1 MRMSSRSHLRAARA
15 LRRDRGFTLIELLVG
30 ASVALFGIG
39 LVLLTFLAQ
48 QRSFNKLDLT
58 RESSQTARAAL
69 TEMESSLRRVGFGVE
84 PRFAIDMRYYQCPT
98 VPCRDSATG
107 PDELVFVARNPNY
120 QWHPNGE
127 SGCTATNGCYL
138 GNAWQVV
145 DFSGTTNVGTVT
157 IAARA
162 GDFFQKG
169 REVMI
174 TCANGASA
182 TMARVSGLTPTA
194 NGGLGAAGNLPITLM
209 PQSVGNPYLDNNM
222 SAACFG
228 TPGNVAAGVSLFL
241 IDRYRYAIT
250 TFSDGTPWLVLDT
263 GLDLNNSG
271 FLPDSAA
278 PEHLNNLIPI
288 AQGVEDL
295 QIAYAL
301 QPGTTYGI
309 AAPDSNT
316 NWVIG
321 DQAGTQEEPDP
332 TLTAPLYATPISDP
346 SRYNKHPGN
355 VHAIRVSLGI
365 RSLQSDPTQPPAWAG
380 DPILPFNPDTLA
392 TFPREN
398 RNAQPATVGRF
409 KRFSVQSNVFLR
421 NMDSRSPFIF

>member
-1 MRMSSRSHLRAARA
+1 MSSSLHCYYRVARA
-15 LRRDRGFTLIELLVG
+15 PRRDRGFTLIELLVG

-48 QRSFNKLDLT
+48 QRSFNKLDLA
-58 RESSQTARAAL
+58 RESSQAARAAL
-69 TEMESSLRRVGFGVE
+69 TEMESSLRRAGFGVE
-84 PRFAIDMRYYQCPT
+84 PRYAIDMRYYNCGT

-127 SGCTATNGCYL
+127 SGCSVANGCYL

-145 DFSGTTNVGTVT
+145 DFTGTTNVTNVT
-157 IAARA
+157 IAARP
-162 GDFFQKG
+162 GDFFHYG

-182 TMARVSGLTPTA
+182 TMARVNVRNPTSGSVTA
-194 NGGLGAAGNLPITLM
+194 ASNLQLQLM
-209 PQSVGNPYLDNNM
+209 PQISGNPYLDNNM
-222 SAACFG
+222 GASCYG

-250 TFSDGTPWLVLDT
+250 TFNGTPWLVLDT
-263 GLDLNNSG
+263 GLDLIPSG
-271 FLPDSAA
+271 TLPDAGD
-278 PEHLNNLIPI
+278 LNNLIPI
-288 AQGVEDL
+288 AQGVEDM

-309 AAPDSNT
+309 AAPDSNA

-332 TLTAPLYATPISDP
+332 TPAVNPPPLYATPISDP
-346 SRYNKHPGN
+346 SRYNRHPGN
-355 VHAIRVSLGI
+355 VHAIRISLGI
-365 RSLQSDPTQPPAWAG
+365 RSLQSDPTQPGSWPG

-398 RNAQPATVGRF
+398 RNAQPATVGRY

>member
-1 MRMSSRSHLRAARA
+1 
-15 LRRDRGFTLIELLVG
+15 
-30 ASVALFGIG
+30 
-39 LVLLTFLAQ
+39 
-48 QRSFNKLDLT
+48 
-58 RESSQTARAAL
+58 
-69 TEMESSLRRVGFGVE
+69 
-84 PRFAIDMRYYQCPT
+84 
-98 VPCRDSATG
+98 
-107 PDELVFVARNPNY
+107 
-120 QWHPNGE
+120 
-127 SGCTATNGCYL
+127 
-138 GNAWQVV
+138 
-145 DFSGTTNVGTVT
+145 
-157 IAARA
+157 
-162 GDFFQKG
+162 
-169 REVMI
+169 MI

-182 TMARVSGLTPTA
+182 TMARVAAVAPTT
-194 NGGLGAAGNLPITLM
+194 GTVTAASNLPLTLM
-209 PQSVGNPYLDNNM
+209 AQSAGNPYLDNNM

-228 TPGNVAAGVSLFL
+228 APGNVAAGVSLFL
-241 IDRYRYAIT
+241 IDRYRYAIAS
-250 TFSDGTPWLVLDT
+250 FNGTPWLVLDT
-263 GLDLNNSG
+263 GLDLIGSG
-271 FLPDSAA
+271 TTPDAGDA
-278 PEHLNNLIPI
+278 NNLIPI
-288 AQGVEDL
+288 AQGVEDM
-295 QIAYAL
+295 QIAYSL

-365 RSLQSDPTQPPAWAG
+365 RSLQSDPTQSPSWAG
-380 DPILPFNPDTLA
+380 DPILPFNADTLA